1 MSARPSVLT
10 DPEQLKELLGVPF
23 TPEQMA
29 CITAPPAPQV
39 IVAGA
44 GSGKTTV
51 MAARVVWLVGT
62 GAVAPEQVLGL
73 TFTNKAAG
81 ELAERVRTAL
91 ARAGISDPDPSPAE
105 ADSAGGEPRISTYH
119 AFAGQLLKDH
129 GLRIGLEPSSR
140 LLADATRFQ
149 LAARVLR
156 EAPGPYPSLTKS
168 VPDLVSDLLALDGEL
183 SEHLVPPERLR
194 AYDTELLSALADVKL
209 SNEDLR
215 KVPETVR
222 GRLELLELVS
232 RYRAAKRSRDLLDFG
247 DQIALSAQLAT
258 TRPEVGALLRE
269 EFRVV
274 LLDEYQDTSVAQR
287 LLLSGLFGGG
297 TGHAVT
303 AVGDPCQA
311 IYGWRGASVAN
322 LDDFPEHFP
331 YADGRPATRFSLS
344 ENRRSGGRLLDLANE
359 LAAPLRAMHEGV
371 EALRPA
377 PGAERDG
384 SVRCAL
390 LETHAQELDWIG
402 DSIAHLVR
410 TGTEPREIAVLCRSG
425 GDFARIQAV
434 LVERDVPV
442 EVVGL
447 SGLLHLPEVADLVAV
462 CEVLQDPGAN
472 AALVRLLIG
481 PRWRIGARDLA
492 LLGRRA
498 RTLISRAPSSSDDD
512 RLAAAVEGVDPAEIV
527 SLADAL
533 ETFLDGAGQSAPDQ
547 LPFSAAAR
555 VRFAHLAQELRDLR
569 RSLSDPLMDVLHR
582 VLSTTGLDVEL
593 ASSPHALAARRRET
607 LSSFMD
613 VAAGFASLDGEASL
627 LAFLAFLRTA
637 AQYEKGLDHALPGG
651 ENTVKVLTAHKS
663 KGLEWDVV
671 VVPDLSAGSFPKEKA
686 PEVWTSYPKVL
697 PYALRGDAPTL
708 PPTPDWTSPGLRA
721 FKSALKSHKAVEELR
736 LGYVTFTRPRSL
748 LLASGH
754 WWGPTQKKRRGP
766 STFLSALYEHC
777 AAGHGE
783 IEAWADTPAPDA
795 ENPALSTDTTP
806 DHSWPLPLDPTSLT
820 LRREAATLVES
831 YLHPPST
838 TGDRGAA
845 GYPGTQGH
853 PGRRG
858 AAGYQ
863 GAEGHPGTPGHLGHL
878 GDADHPGTRGRRGGA
893 GYPGTPD
900 GPEYRASRNHQTS
913 PEDPY
918 LWPPHCEDPA
928 YDEEP
933 PAPWPDPADEPA
945 GTALPW
951 PDSAGGAARADAP
964 WPDPAEEPAAAE
976 AARPQAGA
984 GRGRAV
990 PAAAGGT
997 PQGVRGTA
1005 PVSGRGGVGE
1015 EEAPP
1020 PPDDLWP
1027 GDGYRAAPGPR
1038 PTDPADALWPED
1050 DTWAA
1055 PKPHPRPAAPGGDDA
1070 LWPEGTEGPAPRPY
1084 PSAPADDLWPEA
1096 GDLARR
1102 RPRSAAS
1109 APADD
1114 LWPEDND
1121 GTAPRPYP
1129 SAPADDLWPEAEDL
1143 ARPRPRPAAPAP
1155 DPDDLWP
1162 EAEAEAEAGAADGDW
1177 AAARPRPRPATPGR
1191 TDAPWPEAGPTPGP
1205 LTPEDARAIASW
1217 DRDLDALE
1225 GELRRAR
1232 EAVRDVELPSA
1243 LSASQLLRLAS
1254 DEQGFVRDLARP
1266 MPKPPQPAARQ
1277 GTRFHAWVES
1287 RFDELPLPHLDVLDP
1302 LTDLPGAQPPGG
1314 DGSDQDIAD
1323 EADLDAL
1330 KAAFERSPYADRTP
1344 YRMEVPVQL
1353 TLAGR
1358 VIRGRI
1364 DAVYRTTDAGADA
1377 DADGTGTTYEIVD
1390 WKTGRTTEADPL
1402 QLAVYRLAW
1411 AEATNTPL
1419 AQVTAVFLHV
1429 RSGRVIR
1436 PRNLPDR
1443 ARLEQILQGK
1453 TDTESDHRTDG

>member
-1 MSARPSVLT
+1 
-10 DPEQLKELLGVPF
+10 
-23 TPEQMA
+23 MA
-29 CITAPPAPQV
+29 CVTAPPAPQV
-39 IVAGA
+39 VVAGA

-91 ARAGISDPDPSPAE
+91 ARAGITDPDPSPAD
-105 ADSAGGEPRISTYH
+105 AAAAGGEPRISTYH

-149 LAARVLR
+149 LAAKVLR
-156 EAPGPYPSLTKS
+156 DAPGPYPSLTKS
-168 VPDLVSDLLALDGEL
+168 VPDLVGDLLALDAEL
-183 SEHLVPPERLR
+183 SEHLVDPEHLR
-194 AYDTELLSALADVKL
+194 RYDTALLDVLAGTRL
-209 SNEDLR
+209 TNEDLR
-215 KVPETVR
+215 KVPEAVR
-222 GRLELLELVS
+222 GRLELLELVG
-232 RYRAAKRSRDLLDFG
+232 RYRAAKRSRDLFDFS

-287 LLLSGLFGGG
+287 LLLSGLFGAG

-331 YADGRPATRFSLS
+331 HADGTPATRLSLS
-344 ENRRSGGRLLDLANE
+344 ENRRSGGRLLDLANG

-377 PGAERDG
+377 PGAEHAG
-384 SVRCAL
+384 QVRCAL
-390 LETHAQELDWIG
+390 LETHAQELDWVA
-402 DSIAHLVR
+402 DSVAHLVR
-410 TGTEPREIAVLCRSG
+410 TGTEPREIAVLCRSA
-425 GDFARIQAV
+425 GDFAQIQAV
-434 LVERDVPV
+434 LVDRDVPV

-472 AALVRLLIG
+472 ASLVRLLIG

-498 RTLISRAPSSSDDD
+498 RLLVGRTPAGADPDE

-533 ETFLDGAGQSAPDQ
+533 ETFLDGAGQAPDD
-547 LPFSAAAR
+547 LPFSAEAR

-569 RSLSDPLMDVLHR
+569 RSLADPLMDVLHR
-582 VLSTTGLDVEL
+582 VLSATGLEVEL
-593 ASSPHALAARRRET
+593 SASPHALAARRRET
-607 LSSFMD
+607 LSNFLD
-613 VAAGFASLDGEASL
+613 VAAGFAALDGEATL

-671 VVPDLSAGSFPKEKA
+671 VVPDLCAGSFPKEKA
-686 PEVWTSYPKVL
+686 PEAWTSYAKVL

-708 PPTPDWTSPGLRA
+708 PADPAWTSAGLKS
-721 FKSALKSHKAVEELR
+721 FKAALKHHKSVEELR

-754 WWGPTQKKRRGP
+754 WWGPTQKRRRGP
-766 STFLSALYEHC
+766 SEFLTALYDHC
-777 AAGHGE
+777 AAGFGE
-783 IEAWADTPAPDA
+783 IEAWADEPEPSA
-795 ENPALSTDTTP
+795 ENPALAGESAAE
-806 DHSWPLPLDPTSLT
+806 HSWPLPLDPQSLT
-820 LRREAATLVES
+820 LRRAAAALVES
-831 YLHPPST
+831 YLAAPPPPPSAP
-838 TGDRGAA
+838 D
-845 GYPGTQGH
+845 
-853 PGRRG
+853 
-858 AAGYQ
+858 
-863 GAEGHPGTPGHLGHL
+863 
-878 GDADHPGTRGRRGGA
+878 DA
-893 GYPGTPD
+893 
-900 GPEYRASRNHQTS
+900 
-913 PEDPY
+913 Y
-918 LWPPHCEDPA
+918 LWPPDCEDPG
-928 YDEEP
+928 YDDEP
-933 PAPWPDPADEPA
+933 WPADPWPDPGPADGPDDDLPHPAQPPGARAGMPAGAIPTPGGLPQADTLSATHPSGTDPDPASAVAAPPAAAADDSTGPGARVDDGDTDDLWGDQAAGGPGGGAVRAADPSHRPVPQPRNAWADEAWAADPA
-945 GTALPW
+945 AGPRPGADRPAPAAGPQGGARAAEPQESW
-951 PDSAGGAARADAP
+951 ADEAWAAEPAAGPRSRVADPAGGA
-964 WPDPAEEPAAAE
+964 
-976 AARPQAGA
+976 
-984 GRGRAV
+984 
-990 PAAAGGT
+990 
-997 PQGVRGTA
+997 
-1005 PVSGRGGVGE
+1005 
-1015 EEAPP
+1015 
-1020 PPDDLWP
+1020 
-1027 GDGYRAAPGPR
+1027 
-1038 PTDPADALWPED
+1038 
-1050 DTWAA
+1050 
-1055 PKPHPRPAAPGGDDA
+1055 
-1070 LWPEGTEGPAPRPY
+1070 
-1084 PSAPADDLWPEA
+1084 
-1096 GDLARR
+1096 
-1102 RPRSAAS
+1102 
-1109 APADD
+1109 
-1114 LWPEDND
+1114 
-1121 GTAPRPYP
+1121 
-1129 SAPADDLWPEAEDL
+1129 
-1143 ARPRPRPAAPAP
+1143 
-1155 DPDDLWP
+1155 
-1162 EAEAEAEAGAADGDW
+1162 
-1177 AAARPRPRPATPGR
+1177 
-1191 TDAPWPEAGPTPGP
+1191 P
-1205 LTPEDARAIASW
+1205 LTPEEARAIASW

-1232 EAVRDVELPSA
+1232 AAVRDVELPPA
-1243 LSASQLLRLAS
+1243 LSASQLLRLAA

-1287 RFDELPLPHLDVLDP
+1287 RFDEIPLPFLDVLDP
-1302 LTDLPGAQPPGG
+1302 VADLPGA
-1314 DGSDQDIAD
+1314 GSDQEIAD
-1323 EADLDAL
+1323 EADLEAL
-1330 KAAFERSPYADRTP
+1330 KAAFERSPYADRP
-1344 YRMEVPVQL
+1344 PHRMEAPVQL

-1364 DAVYRTTDAGADA
+1364 DAVYKTTDDNGEDA
-1377 DADGTGTTYEIVD
+1377 YEIVD

-1419 AQVTAVFLHV
+1419 DRVAAAFLHV

-1436 PRNLPDR
+1436 PRDLPGR
-1443 ARLEQILQGK
+1443 ARLERILQG
-1453 TDTESDHRTDG
+1453 ESGPGGDHRADG